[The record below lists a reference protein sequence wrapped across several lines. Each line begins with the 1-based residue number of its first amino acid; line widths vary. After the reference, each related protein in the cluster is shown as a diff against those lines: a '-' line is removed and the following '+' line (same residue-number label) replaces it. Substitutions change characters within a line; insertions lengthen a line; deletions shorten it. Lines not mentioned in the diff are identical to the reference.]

1 MNMMKIP
8 YKAIEDAFFSMEKT
22 YDLHL
27 TEGMDSYLVKVF
39 DRIFQD
45 ERTEEFDEKKMLA
58 DFREEI
64 FTDALQETFT
74 AYREGALELEC
85 REKGIDFQAEMKK
98 EFLKAWKNIREENVE
113 IEKII
118 EPGVRL
124 GLTAYQA
131 DAPREKLIRQGKW
144 RIQQWAVRNFDSDT
158 EGIFYFG
165 QRMCERG
172 LIHVGEMKEYL
183 SYYVMEITVAGK
195 DTVYEPVLHR
205 LYVRAEVYDGLFRE
219 IMEAYGKVGSTDG
232 KYLLEIPA
240 KTAFGQMK
248 EAFVNKCDDCDR
260 KEQNREFTY
269 LSVQGARNQIVK
281 QLLEEIISL
290 LNQMIYGYGKDTE
303 GDFVVYGPYCLSEE
317 QMPEHFRKE
326 NSGDKAGFSGKV
338 QGI

>member
-1 MNMMKIP
+1 MNMMEIP
-8 YKAIEDAFFSMEKT
+8 YKAIEDAFLSMEKT

-27 TEGMDSYLVKVF
+27 AEGMDSYLVRVF

-45 ERTEEFDEKKMLA
+45 KRTEELDEKKLLA

-64 FTDALQETFT
+64 FTDALQDTFA
-74 AYREGALELEC
+74 AYREGALEQEC
-85 REKGIDFQAEMKK
+85 REKGIDFLAEMKK
-98 EFLKAWKNIREENVE
+98 AFLKAWKNIREENVE
-113 IEKII
+113 IEEDIK
-118 EPGVRL
+118 PDYRL

-144 RIQQWAVRNFDSDT
+144 RIQQWAVRNFDSDE

-165 QRMCERG
+165 QRMCVNGSVRSENMVEH
-172 LIHVGEMKEYL
+172 LD
-183 SYYVMEITVAGK
+183 YYVMEIAVAGK
-195 DTVYEPVLHR
+195 DTVYEPALHR

-219 IMEAYGKVGSTDG
+219 IMEVYGKVGSIDG

-240 KTAFGQMK
+240 KAAFGQMK

-260 KEQNREFTY
+260 KERNREFTY
-269 LSVQGARNQIVK
+269 LSVQYAQNQIVK
-281 QLLEEIISL
+281 QLSEEVISL

-317 QMPEHFRKE
+317 QMPEHFRR
-326 NSGDKAGFSGKV
+326 
-338 QGI
+338 